1 MQSPCQPGRRPGR
14 TGLAAGGERKTE
26 RIARIEG
33 LFAECTVWESRRS
46 VTMARSER
54 PAILAASSGR
64 PMPSPGSPRKTDSQ
78 RKASLASLR
87 SQIDRIDRELVALMN
102 DRAGVAREIGHV
114 KQSSGQQTYDPSR
127 EETVL
132 ERVAAANAGPLSD
145 DSLKAIFRELISGSR
160 AIEQHLR
167 VAHLGPAWTY
177 SHLAALHRF
186 GGSVDFVPVASI
198 SAAFEEVNA
207 GHSHFGVVP
216 LENSTDGRIAD
227 TLDNLSRL
235 PVKICAEVPL
245 RIHHTLL
252 ATCDR
257 SAIREVYSR
266 PQALSQCR
274 NWLARHLPAAR
285 LVEVTST
292 SAAAEMAAKRPDVA
306 AIASRQAGVHY
317 GLDVLAEEIEDVA
330 GNTTRFAVIGH
341 ADAGRTGKDKTSLMF
356 EIEHRPGGLADA
368 LAIPKRQKLNL
379 TWIESFPLPGEDR
392 GYIFFVELEGHRTDL
407 RVKRAIASLEKR
419 CKRVVCLGS
428 YATAAPV
435 G

>member
-1 MQSPCQPGRRPGR
+1 MAQSG
-14 TGLAAGGERKTE
+14 
-26 RIARIEG
+26 
-33 LFAECTVWESRRS
+33 SRRD
-46 VTMARSER
+46 
-54 PAILAASSGR
+54 ASGD
-64 PMPSPGSPRKTDSQ
+64 GS
-78 RKASLASLR
+78 RKAGLPALR
-87 SQIDRIDRELVALMN
+87 SQIDSIDRQLVGLMN
-102 DRAGVAREIGHV
+102 DRAEIARQIGHL

-132 ERVAAANAGPLSD
+132 ERVAAANAGPLSN
-145 DSLKAIFRELISGSR
+145 DSVKAVFRELISGSR

-186 GGSVDFVPVASI
+186 GSAVDFVPVASI
-198 SAAFEEVNA
+198 SAAFEEVQA
-207 GHSHFGVVP
+207 GHSHYGVVP

-227 TLDNLSRL
+227 TLDNLARL

-252 ATCDR
+252 ASCDR

-274 NWLARHLPAAR
+274 NWLARHLPSAR

-292 SAAAEMAAKRPDVA
+292 SAAAETAAKTPHAA

-317 GLDVLAEEIEDVA
+317 GLDVLAENIEDVA

-341 ADAGRTGKDKTSLMF
+341 ADSGRSGRDKTSLMF
-356 EIEHRPGGLADA
+356 EIEHKPGGLADA
-368 LAIPKRQKLNL
+368 LSIPKRQKLNL
-379 TWIESFPLPGEDR
+379 TWIESFPLPGEER

-407 RVKRAIASLEKR
+407 RVRRAIASLEKR
-419 CKRVVCLGS
+419 CKRVVVLGS
-428 YATAAPV
+428 YASAAPV

>member
-1 MQSPCQPGRRPGR
+1 MPQPGSQ
-14 TGLAAGGERKTE
+14 RKN
-26 RIARIEG
+26 
-33 LFAECTVWESRRS
+33 
-46 VTMARSER
+46 
-54 PAILAASSGR
+54 
-64 PMPSPGSPRKTDSQ
+64 DSQ
-78 RKASLASLR
+78 RKPALVSLR
-87 SQIDRIDRELVALMN
+87 SQIDRIDRDLVGLMN
-102 DRAGVAREIGHV
+102 ERAELARQIGHV
-114 KQSSGQQTYDPSR
+114 KQSSGQQTYDPAR

-132 ERVAAANAGPLSD
+132 ERVTNANAGPLSD

-177 SHLAALHRF
+177 SHLAALQRF
-186 GGSVDFVPVASI
+186 GNSVDFVPVASI
-198 SAAFEEVNA
+198 SAAFEEVQA
-207 GHSHFGVVP
+207 GHSHYGVVP

-227 TLDNLSRL
+227 TLDNFSRL

-257 SAIREVYSR
+257 SAICEVYSR

-274 NWLARHLPAAR
+274 NWLSRHLPAAR

-292 SAAAEMAAKRPDVA
+292 SAAAEMAAQKPNAA

-317 GLDVLAEEIEDVA
+317 GLNVLAEEIEDVA

-341 ADAGRTGKDKTSLMF
+341 ADASRTGKDKTSLMF

-368 LAIPKRQKLNL
+368 LALPKRQKLNL
-379 TWIESFPLPGEDR
+379 TWIESFPLPGEER

-407 RVKRAIASLEKR
+407 RVRHAIASLEKR

-428 YATAAPV
+428 YATTAPV

>member
-1 MQSPCQPGRRPGR
+1 MS
-14 TGLAAGGERKTE
+14 
-26 RIARIEG
+26 
-33 LFAECTVWESRRS
+33 
-46 VTMARSER
+46 
-54 PAILAASSGR
+54 
-64 PMPSPGSPRKTDSQ
+64 SPGSSRKSDSS
-78 RKASLASLR
+78 RKPSLATLR

-114 KQSSGQQTYDPSR
+114 KQTSGQQTYDPSR

-186 GGSVDFVPVASI
+186 GSSVDFVPVASI

-207 GHSHFGVVP
+207 GHSHYGVVP

-274 NWLARHLPAAR
+274 NWLARHLPSAR

-292 SAAAEMAAKRPDVA
+292 SAAAEMAAKKSDAA

-341 ADAGRTGKDKTSLMF
+341 TDAGRTGKDKTSLMF

-392 GYIFFVELEGHRTDL
+392 GYIFFVELEGHRSDL
-407 RVKRAIASLEKR
+407 RVRRAIASLEKR

-428 YATAAPV
+428 YAAAAPV

>member
-1 MQSPCQPGRRPGR
+1 
-14 TGLAAGGERKTE
+14 
-26 RIARIEG
+26 
-33 LFAECTVWESRRS
+33 
-46 VTMARSER
+46 MADSN
-54 PAILAASSGR
+54 A
-64 PMPSPGSPRKTDSQ
+64 PRKDSAR
-78 RKASLASLR
+78 RKGGLTALR
-87 SQIDRIDRELVALMN
+87 AQIDKIDRDLVGLMN
-102 DRAGVAREIGHV
+102 QRAEVAREIGHL
-114 KQSSGQQTYDPSR
+114 KQVSGQQTYDPSR

-132 ERVAAANAGPLSD
+132 ERVAAANAGPLAS

-167 VAHLGPAWTY
+167 VAHLGPPWTY

-186 GGSVDFVPVASI
+186 GNSVDFVPVASI
-198 SAAFEEVNA
+198 SAAFEEVHA
-207 GHSHFGVVP
+207 GHSNYGVVP

-227 TLDNLSRL
+227 TLDNFSRL

-252 ATCDR
+252 AACDR

-274 NWLARHLPAAR
+274 NWLARHLPGAR

-292 SAAAEMAAKRPDVA
+292 SAAAEMAAKTPQAA

-317 GLDVLAEEIEDVA
+317 GLDVLAEEIEDVP

-341 ADAGRTGKDKTSLMF
+341 TDAGRTGKDKTSLMF

-379 TWIESFPLPGEDR
+379 TWIESFPLPGQDR

-407 RVKRAIASLEKR
+407 RVRRAIASLEKR

-428 YATAAPV
+428 YASAAPV

>member
-1 MQSPCQPGRRPGR
+1 MAKSSSDSG
-14 TGLAAGGERKTE
+14 
-26 RIARIEG
+26 
-33 LFAECTVWESRRS
+33 SRR
-46 VTMARSER
+46 
-54 PAILAASSGR
+54 AANEGGK
-64 PMPSPGSPRKTDSQ
+64 P
-78 RKASLASLR
+78 ASLATLR
-87 SQIDRIDRELVALMN
+87 GQIDAIDRELVGLMN
-102 DRAGVAREIGHV
+102 RRAEVAREIGHL
-114 KQSSGQQTYDPSR
+114 KKSAGQATYDPSR

-132 ERVAAANAGPLSD
+132 ERVAASNPGPLSG
-145 DSLKAIFRELISGSR
+145 DSLKSIYRELISGSR

-186 GGSVDFVPVASI
+186 GSSVDFVPVASI
-198 SAAFEEVNA
+198 SAAFEEVHA
-207 GHSHFGVVP
+207 GHSHYGVVP

-227 TLDNLSRL
+227 TLDNFSRL

-252 ATCDR
+252 AACDR

-274 NWLARHLPAAR
+274 NWLARHLPAAK
-285 LVEVTST
+285 LIEVTST
-292 SAAAEMAAKRPDVA
+292 SAAAETAARTPHAA

-317 GLDVLAEEIEDVA
+317 GLTLLAEDIEDVA

-341 ADAGRTGKDKTSLMF
+341 ADAARTGKDKTSIMF

-368 LAIPKRQKLNL
+368 LSIPKRQKLNL
-379 TWIESFPLPGEDR
+379 TWIESFPLPGEER
-392 GYIFFVELEGHRTDL
+392 GYIFFVELEGHRDDL
-407 RVKRAIASLEKR
+407 RVRRAIAALEKR
-419 CKRVVCLGS
+419 CTRVVVLGS
-428 YATAAPV
+428 YAAAAPV

>member
-1 MQSPCQPGRRPGR
+1 MPNDTPSKRENSGGRR
-14 TGLAAGGERKTE
+14 
-26 RIARIEG
+26 
-33 LFAECTVWESRRS
+33 
-46 VTMARSER
+46 
-54 PAILAASSGR
+54 
-64 PMPSPGSPRKTDSQ
+64 
-78 RKASLASLR
+78 ASLAQLR
-87 SQIDRIDRELVALMN
+87 GRIDGIDHELVDLMN
-102 DRAGVAREIGHV
+102 RRAEVAREIGHL
-114 KQSSGQQTYDPSR
+114 KQATGQQTYDPSR

-132 ERVAAANAGPLSD
+132 DRVAKANAGPLSD
-145 DSLKAIFRELISGSR
+145 ESVKAVFRELISGSR

-186 GGSVDFVPVASI
+186 GSAVDFVPVASI
-198 SAAFEEVNA
+198 TAAFEEVQA

-252 ATCDR
+252 ATGDR
-257 SAIREVYSR
+257 SAVREVYSR

-292 SAAAEMAAKRPDVA
+292 AAAAEMAASRPDVA

-317 GLDVLAEEIEDVA
+317 GLAVLAEDIEDVA

-341 ADAGRTGKDKTSLMF
+341 ADSSRTGRDKTSLMF

-368 LAIPKRQKLNL
+368 LAVPKRQKLNL
-379 TWIESFPLPGEDR
+379 TWIESFPMPGELG
-392 GYIFFVELEGHRTDL
+392 GYIFFVELEGHRSDL
-407 RVKRAIASLEKR
+407 RVRRAIAALEKR
-419 CKRVVCLGS
+419 CKRVVVLGS
-428 YATAAPV
+428 YAVAAAV